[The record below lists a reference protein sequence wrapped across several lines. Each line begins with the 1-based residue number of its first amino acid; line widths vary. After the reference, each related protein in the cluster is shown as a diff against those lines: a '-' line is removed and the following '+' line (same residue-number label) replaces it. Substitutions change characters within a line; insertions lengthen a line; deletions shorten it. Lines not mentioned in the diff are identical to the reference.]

1 MGENRFSCGSPSLPH
16 ASGCKDTCKDT
27 VCIETHRMLDS
38 CRDRDCFENVKVFL
52 TELGQDIIDRT
63 NQVRAKDACIA
74 WTYIGIDP
82 VQFNRGFYAI
92 TIRFYIKVIFE
103 GCICPGRS
111 QEFDGIAVLEKQ
123 VVLWGGESNVSI
135 FRSSGDGSAFCAEP
149 EPCYKEHSVPTAVVE
164 VVEPIV
170 LGVKVLE
177 PVTHEP
183 ICCCCCACDV
193 PSGIAACLSAP
204 LCGADQDGC
213 GGNGGG
219 DSHEGR
225 CLVVSLG
232 LFSLVRLIRPAQYL
246 IHATEF
252 IIPDKECVANNPA
265 DPCELFRAMAFPVG
279 EFAPPPMPCPPPHN
293 DGGKG
298 HCGCGGGRDSH
309 GRD

>member
-1 MGENRFSCGSPSLPH
+1 MGENRFPCGTPGGPH
-16 ASGCKDTCKDT
+16 MGCKEPQKDT

-52 TELGQDIIDRT
+52 TDIGQDIINHT
-63 NQVRAKDACIA
+63 TQVRAKDACIA

-92 TIRFYIKVIFE
+92 TIRFYIKIIFE

-164 VVEPIV
+164 VVEPII

-177 PVTHEP
+177 PVTPEP

-193 PSGIAACLSAP
+193 PVSIASCLSAP
-204 LCGADQDGC
+204 LCGVDH
-213 GGNGGG
+213 GGHG
-219 DSHEGR
+219 DSGGER

-232 LFSLVRLIRPAQYL
+232 IFSLVRLIRPAQYL
-246 IHATEF
+246 IQATEF

-265 DPCELFRAMAFPVG
+265 DPCELFRSMAFPVG
-279 EFAPPPMPCPPPHN
+279 EFAPPPMPHPTVVVE
-293 DGGKG
+293 KG
-298 HCGCGGGRDSH
+298 HCGCSGRDGH